1 MRTPRF
7 EKLALKY
14 SRSFLQKE
22 QSNYKTAQHTPE
34 LNVSAP
40 EKFLMPKTIM
50 SALFNNS
57 KWRTRFNGI
66 LFKNGSLLFSK
77 QRVLR
82 EAISQEFA
90 VNVIFS
96 RK

>member
-1 MRTPRF
+1 VRTPRF

-14 SRSFLQKE
+14 GRSFLQKE

-34 LNVSAP
+34 LNA
-40 EKFLMPKTIM
+40 ETFLMPKTIM

-57 KWRTRFNGI
+57 KWRTRFNGV
-66 LFKNGSLLFSK
+66 LFKNGSFLFSK